1 MTGKE
6 AHRFWSHSDIH
17 RVIVLGDRETLE
29 RTDLLEKQAGEH
41 GAVIVESYAF
51 GPGEARSSDDL
62 HEVPAV
68 VDALRRA
75 VEIRTDIWLP
85 FPMKDLTRE
94 EHLRR
99 LDLVLER
106 YGLDLL
112 LGPHLEPCPEE
123 GINPVDFAL
132 RLEVHAV
139 DDLDRAVLAAAGLHI
154 LAEEIETAL
163 AEAASTVPHE
173 IPADGQ
179 QAPDVPTGMEARP
192 LPTVPAPNA
201 PWDQRREP
209 LKELAARLTESGL
222 NQTAAAEII
231 HGLGHRPP
239 GGGAFTQVTVSML
252 LRGRYDRGSVR

>member
-1 MTGKE
+1 MTGNE
-6 AHRFWSHSDIH
+6 TNQVWNHSDIH

-29 RTDLLEKQAGEH
+29 RTDRLEKQAGEH
-41 GAVIVESYAF
+41 GAIIVESYAF

-75 VEIRTDIWLP
+75 MEIRTDIWLP
-85 FPMKDLTRE
+85 FPIKDLTRE

-106 YGLDLL
+106 HGLDLL

-139 DDLDRAVLAAAGLHI
+139 DDLDRAVLAAAGLRT

-163 AEAASTVPHE
+163 TEAATNVPHE
-173 IPADGQ
+173 IPVDGQ
-179 QAPDVPTGMEARP
+179 QAPDVPAQMKARP
-192 LPTVPAPNA
+192 LPTVPAPMHPGPA
-201 PWDQRREP
+201 AGTAEGTRR
-209 LKELAARLTESGL
+209 T
-222 NQTAAAEII
+222 T
-231 HGLGHRPP
+231 H
-239 GGGAFTQVTVSML
+239 
-252 LRGRYDRGSVR
+252 